1 MQPKEN
7 NGMAQ
12 QEVARLFRG
21 AQSMPGLRDK
31 LGAARSLEHFVQMA
45 QECGYQFTAEEWQK
59 ATGFAVEELKCHVSE
74 IPGI

>member
-1 MQPKEN
+1 MT
-7 NGMAQ
+7 Q

-21 AQSMPGLRDK
+21 AQSIPGLRDR
-31 LGAARSLEHFVQMA
+31 LSAARDLDHFVQMA
-45 QECGYQFTAEEWQK
+45 QENGYQFTVEEWQK